1 MSKELSTTD
10 FILADWKQVNEE
22 LIKEAMIKEGKP
34 IIAKTLGID
43 IGTFYDWFK
52 VRKIKAPI
60 VRNFNYFNSRK
71 PEAER
76 EPYEDTLSKQ
86 LLAEMICIRD
96 KRLKDIEDSYIEV
109 VCPTCGK
116 TFKTKRKAQAKYCSQ
131 ECVTHRVRSEEELK
145 RLSESCMGRESWN
158 KWMKMP
164 EEAVQKKRKS
174 FSDKSK
180 KRYGLIQSY

>member
-10 FILADWKQVNEE
+10 FILADWKQVDEE
-22 LIKEAMIKEGKP
+22 LIREAVMKEGKP
-34 IIAKTLGID
+34 IIAQTLD
-43 IGTFYDWFK
+43 ITLQSLYDWFK

-86 LLAEMICIRD
+86 ILAEMTRIRD

-116 TFKTKRKAQAKYCSQ
+116 TFKTKRKVQAKYCSQ

-145 RLSESCMGRESWN
+145 RLSESCISVKNAGVKVKRCL
-158 KWMKMP
+158 
-164 EEAVQKKRKS
+164 KKQYR
-174 FSDKSK
+174 
-180 KRYGLIQSY
+180 RCVRI